1 MNKNCNN
8 CGSDLGWYSA
18 FATIS
23 FPCRC
28 NNCNSLNY
36 RRFLISKW
44 VIGILIF
51 FVPIGL
57 VLIATGIFSLSI
69 MLWGSI
75 IIFILSFFTEL
86 LLCKFTSVSEI
97 ERKKI
102 FNLKNKNKIVAL
114 VALVL
119 FVVLANIL

>member
-8 CGSDLGWYSA
+8 CGSDLGWHSA

-51 FVPIGL
+51 FIPIGL
-57 VLIATGIFSLSI
+57 VLIATEIFSLSI

-75 IIFILSFFTEL
+75 TIYIFSFFTEL
-86 LLCKFTSVSEI
+86 LLYKFTSVSEV
-97 ERKKI
+97 ERKNI
-102 FNLKNKNKIVAL
+102 FYLKNKNKIFAL
-114 VALVL
+114 VSLAL
-119 FVVLANIL
+119 FVVLASVL